1 MPAGDPA
8 ALTAAANSLRSYA
21 GQIATLSASTRST
34 AGQVAANADWTGSSA
49 DAYTAFTTNF
59 ASGMD
64 GFQDPLHGIPGAVS
78 GYSAALADAQAKVT
92 AYQTYAQQVN
102 SSNALV
108 TPAEKAAIEDTAHQL
123 MTAAEDALDALER
136 QSGISSQLLKG
147 IGKEID
153 NIFGSEGPVRTWLET
168 ITRPWDS
175 AGADEIL
182 YQFIGKGKDLEEE
195 FKKAEKAF
203 DEAGKASAAAKAE
216 ITAKLRADFDSD
228 FDTMVGGVL
237 KDMETGNADESDLA
251 NAIDKWEVVARWTK
265 DDADA
270 ATAAF
275 DASAASAPEKEA
287 LLKMLPLLQKLGM
300 AADALGII
308 GGVYTAFS
316 PPDYDTGAMRGA
328 AQVAGGVLAAGS
340 VAGLAGGLAE
350 AGVLGGTAGEAV
362 LGGLLGTSLTI
373 PGIGEGV
380 AAAAGLYLVGDWAY
394 HNTHQI
400 AHTFDSARHTAAHIA
415 DDLTSWL

>member
-64 GFQDPLHGIPGAVS
+64 GFHGPLMSIPGAMAS
-78 GYSAALADAQAKVT
+78 YSAALADAQAKVT
-92 AYQTYAQQVN
+92 SYQTYAQQVN
-102 SSNALV
+102 SSGPVTAQENA
-108 TPAEKAAIEDTAHQL
+108 TIQAEAKLL
-123 MTAAEDALDALER
+123 MGEAEVALDNLER
-136 QSGISSQLLKG
+136 EADAAVRVLKS

-153 NIFGSEGPVRTWLET
+153 DIFGSEGPVRTWLET

-175 AGADEIL
+175 AGADAVLET
-182 YQFIGKGKDLEEE
+182 FIDRGKDLEEE
-195 FKKAEKAF
+195 FEKAEKAF

-216 ITAKLRADFDSD
+216 IASKLEAALDSD
-228 FDTMVGGVL
+228 FKTIVGGVMH
-237 KDMETGNADESDLA
+237 DMATGKANVTDLA
-251 NAIDKWEVVARWTK
+251 DAVSKWQVIAQWTK

-270 ATAAF
+270 ATAAI

-287 LLKMLPLLQKLGM
+287 LLKLLPALENLGRV
-300 AADALGII
+300 ADALGII
-308 GGVYTAFS
+308 GGTYTAFS
-316 PPDYDTGAMRGA
+316 PPDYDTGTMRAVARGA
-328 AQVAGGVLAAGS
+328 GFA
-340 VAGLAGGLAE
+340 LAGGSAVGLA
-350 AGVLGGTAGEAV
+350 ASFGWLGASAFVPGVGEA
-362 LGGLLGTSLTI
+362 
-373 PGIGEGV
+373 V

-400 AHTFDSARHTAAHIA
+400 AHTFDSARHTAAHYA

>member
-64 GFQDPLHGIPGAVS
+64 GFHGPLMGIPGAVA
-78 GYSAALADAQAKVT
+78 GYCAALADAQAKVT
-92 AYQTYAQQVN
+92 SYQTFAQQVN
-102 SSNALV
+102 SSGPVTAQENASIQ
-108 TPAEKAAIEDTAHQL
+108 AEAKLL
-123 MTAAEDALDALER
+123 MGEAEAALDNLER
-136 QSGISSQLLKG
+136 EADAAVRVLKS

-175 AGADEIL
+175 VGADSVLET
-182 YQFIGKGKDLEEE
+182 FIQRGDKLEEE
-195 FKKAEKAF
+195 FKEAEKAF
-203 DEAGKASAAAKAE
+203 DEAGKASKAAKAE
-216 ITAKLRADFDSD
+216 IAAKLEAALDSD
-228 FDTMVGGVL
+228 FKTIVGGVM
-237 KDMETGNADESDLA
+237 KDMLTGKANVTDLA
-251 NAIDKWEVVARWTK
+251 NAVGKYDVVAQWTRS
-265 DDADA
+265 DAAA
-270 ATAAF
+270 ATAAI
-275 DASAASAPEKEA
+275 DASAVSAPEKAA
-287 LLKMLPLLQKLGM
+287 LLRMLPALENLGRV
-300 AADALGII
+300 ADALGII
-308 GGVYTAFS
+308 GGTYTAIS
-316 PPDYDTGAMRGA
+316 PPDYDTGGTRA
-328 AQVAGGVLAAGS
+328 AARVAGVL
-340 VAGLAGGLAE
+340 LAGGSAVGLA
-350 AGVLGGTAGEAV
+350 ASFGWLGASAFVPGVGEA
-362 LGGLLGTSLTI
+362 
-373 PGIGEGV
+373 V

-400 AHTFDSARHTAAHIA
+400 AHTFDSARHTAAHYA